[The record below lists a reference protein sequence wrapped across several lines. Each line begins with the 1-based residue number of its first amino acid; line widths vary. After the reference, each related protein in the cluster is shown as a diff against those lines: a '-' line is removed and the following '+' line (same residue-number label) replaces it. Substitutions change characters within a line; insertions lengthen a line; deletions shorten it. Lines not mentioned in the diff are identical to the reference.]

1 MPEDGIRV
9 VFAMWGQECY
19 TYFYGDLGEADALD
33 WLRKMYDKGW
43 LNPITIETVGTFVVL
58 YDKEEILEKIGG

>member
-33 WLRKMYDKGW
+33 WFRKMYDKGW
-43 LNPITIETVGTFVVL
+43 LNPIMIETVGTFVVL

>member
-9 VFAMWGQECY
+9 VFAMWGQECC
-19 TYFYGDLGEADALD
+19 TYFYGDLGEVNALD
-33 WLRKMYDKGW
+33 WLFKMYDKGW
-43 LNPITIETVGTFVVL
+43 LDPLMMEVADTGVVL